1 MTVLI
6 TDPTTAYTDPTVEG
20 AGAATVQEYRTATAI
35 AKGEA
40 LKLTVSGTAPDILFT
55 VAQSTAATDNV
66 IGVAQ
71 HAVTGTTADPK
82 PIKVV
87 VAGPAMAQTA
97 DADIDSGDW
106 VSPTTSG
113 RYTTAAT
120 ATIANA
126 NAKTL
131 GYTLEATVAS
141 EATAG
146 DLKWIWVQP
155 SLIAVT

>member
-35 AKGEA
+35 TKGEA
-40 LKLTVSGTAPDILFT
+40 LKLTVSGTGASTLFT
-55 VAQSTAATDNV
+55 VAQATAATDNV

-87 VAGPAMAQTA
+87 VQGPALAQTA

-113 RYTTAAT
+113 RYATATT

-131 GYTLEATVAS
+131 GYTLEASTTAGD
-141 EATAG
+141 AG

>member
-1 MTVLI
+1 MTTLI
-6 TDPTTAYTDPTVEG
+6 TDSTGAYSDATLEG
-20 AGAATVQEYRTATAI
+20 SPGATVVEYRTVTAI
-35 AKGEA
+35 TKGEA
-40 LKLTVSGTAPDILFT
+40 LKLTVSGSGSSTLFT
-55 VAQSTAATDNV
+55 VSQATAATDNV

-71 HAVTGTTADPK
+71 HAVTGTSALPK

-87 VAGPAMAQTA
+87 VAGPALAQTA

-131 GYTLEATVAS
+131 GYTLEASTTAGD
-141 EATAG
+141 AG
-146 DLKWIWVQP
+146 DLKWINVQP
-155 SLIAVT
+155 SIIAVT